1 MSDSDDLVVE
11 GELVEEDRLPAVPQG
26 AALVRPAVK
35 DDPDAWLPDEVQE
48 DIEAGIADST
58 NTAYQRDFAEYTAWC
73 LTVGRR
79 AVPAA
84 PQTVSHYISH
94 LTRTPRA
101 RTGRP
106 YSPSTMERII
116 ASIRTMH
123 SAAGVQPPETK
134 GARKVV
140 AGYRRKLSEADSEQ
154 ARARKTSP
162 AVPAVLEKALS
173 VVDRTT
179 LKGKRD
185 AAILLLGF
193 ACAARAS
200 ELILLNVES
209 VTEPAELEG
218 VGVRVRIYRVKI
230 KKWQNLTVKFG
241 SSPETCPVR
250 ATREYLD
257 ALAAEEHTSG
267 PLFVRIDRHGYLNP
281 PIYRAGVQIG
291 DPTGRLTIDAI
302 SDVVELSMAAVG
314 MSGRWRSHSLR
325 RGFATAALMAKA
337 DPIHTSRHGGWA
349 DGSKSF
355 QGYVEEADGL
365 DERNP
370 LTNIGL

>member
-1 MSDSDDLVVE
+1 MTARDEVVE
-11 GELVEEDRLPAVPQG
+11 AELVEDDHLPAVRQD
-26 AALVRPAVK
+26 AALVRPDAK
-35 DDPDAWLPDEVQE
+35 ADPDAWLPEEVRE

-58 NTAYQRDFAEYTAWC
+58 NKAYQRDFAEYTAWC

-94 LTRTPRA
+94 LTRTPRP

-140 AGYRRKLSEADSEQ
+140 AGYRRRLSEADATQ

-162 AVPAVLEKALS
+162 AVPAVLKKALS

-179 LKGKRD
+179 LKGQRD

-193 ACAARAS
+193 ACAARAV
-200 ELILLNVES
+200 ELTLLNVES
-209 VTEPAELEG
+209 VTEPAEVEG
-218 VGVRVRIYRVKI
+218 IGVRVRIYRKKL
-230 KKWQNLTVKFG
+230 KKWQNVTVRYG
-241 SSPETCPVR
+241 SQPETCPVR
-250 ATREYLD
+250 AVRAYLD
-257 ALAAEEHTSG
+257 ALAVEGHTRG
-267 PLFVRIDRHGYLNP
+267 PLFVRVDRWGYLAP
-281 PIYRAGVQIG
+281 PSYRGGEQVG
-291 DPTGRLTIDAI
+291 DPEGRLTTDAI
-302 SDVVELSMAAVG
+302 SDVVELSMAAIG

-349 DGSKSF
+349 DGSKAF

-370 LTNIGL
+370 LAGIGL

>member
-1 MSDSDDLVVE
+1 MNEDGTEVVE
-11 GELVEEDRLPAVPQG
+11 AELVEDERLPATGKG
-26 AALVRPAVK
+26 AALVPPDAK
-35 DDPDAWLPDEVQE
+35 NDPDAWLPEEVRE
-48 DIEAGIADST
+48 DIEAGIAAST
-58 NTAYQRDFAEYTAWC
+58 STAYQRDFAEYTAWC
-73 LTVGRR
+73 RTVGRR
-79 AVPAA
+79 AMPAA

-94 LTRTPRA
+94 LTRTPRP

-140 AGYRRKLSEADSEQ
+140 AGYRRKLSAADSAQ

-162 AVPAVLEKALS
+162 AVPAVLQKALS

-193 ACAARAS
+193 ACAARAV
-200 ELILLNVES
+200 ELTLLNVES
-209 VTEPAELEG
+209 VTEPAELQG
-218 VGVRVRIYRVKI
+218 VGIRVRIYRVKN
-230 KKWQNLTVKFG
+230 KKWQNVTVKYG
-241 SSPETCPVR
+241 SAPQTCPVS
-250 ATREYLD
+250 ATREYLE
-257 ALAAEEHTSG
+257 ALAGQEHTSG
-267 PLFVRIDRHGYLNP
+267 PLFMRIDRWGYLNP
-281 PIYRAGVQIG
+281 PIYRGGVQVG
-291 DPTGRLTIDAI
+291 DPTGRVTVDAI

-325 RGFATAALMAKA
+325 RGFVTAALMAKA

-349 DGSKSF
+349 DGSKAF

>member
-1 MSDSDDLVVE
+1 MNDEVVD
-11 GELVEEDRLPAVPQG
+11 GELLEDDRLPAVLRG
-26 AALVRPAVK
+26 AAAVRPDAGA
-35 DDPDAWLPDEVQE
+35 DPDAWLPAEVQE

-58 NTAYQRDFAEYTAWC
+58 DKAYKRDFAEYTAWC
-73 LTVGRR
+73 ATTGRR
-79 AVPAA
+79 PLPAA

-94 LTRTPRA
+94 LTRTPRV

-106 YSPSTMERII
+106 YSPSTLDRII

-140 AGYRRKLSEADSEQ
+140 DGYRRRLSEADAGQ
-154 ARARKTSP
+154 ARASKTSP
-162 AVPAVLEKALS
+162 AVPSVLRKALS

-179 LKGKRD
+179 LKGQRD

-193 ACAARAS
+193 ACAARAV
-200 ELILLNVES
+200 ELTLLNVES
-209 VTEPAELEG
+209 VTEPEEVRG
-218 VGVRVRIYRVKI
+218 IGIRVRIYRKKI
-230 KKWQNLTVKFG
+230 KAWQPVTVKYG
-241 SSPETCPVR
+241 QAPETCPVLAVR
-250 ATREYLD
+250 TYLTS
-257 ALAAEEHTSG
+257 LAAEGHTSG
-267 PLFVRIDRHGYLNP
+267 PLFLRIDRWGYLAP
-281 PIYRAGVQIG
+281 PIYRGGVQVG
-291 DPTGRLTIDAI
+291 DPDGRLTTDAI

-349 DGSKSF
+349 DGSKAF

-370 LTNIGL
+370 LTAIGL